1 MNADIKLLV
10 LDFDGVLTD
19 NRVLVDENGKE
30 AAFCHRGD
38 GYGIGLLKKMGLPV
52 LVLSTEP
59 NPIVVHRCKKLAIPC
74 IHNCP
79 DKLSAM
85 KEIAQEY
92 GVEAEQIAFVGNDLN
107 DLEALQWVGWPI
119 GVADAVPEV
128 LAVARK
134 VTEREGGDGAVREV
148 CDWIRGSS

>member
-1 MNADIKLLV
+1 MTDIKLLV

-59 NPIVVHRCKKLAIPC
+59 NPIVVHRCKKLAVSF
-74 IHNCP
+74 IHRCT
-79 DKLSAM
+79 DKLCAM
-85 KEIAQEY
+85 KSYARGYEVETEYQEAILL
-92 GVEAEQIAFVGNDLN
+92 GVSYAGKGFNGS
-107 DLEALQWVGWPI
+107 
-119 GVADAVPEV
+119 
-128 LAVARK
+128 AR
-134 VTEREGGDGAVREV
+134 ESVRELATTIL
-148 CDWIRGSS
+148 DQYQLLLAIER